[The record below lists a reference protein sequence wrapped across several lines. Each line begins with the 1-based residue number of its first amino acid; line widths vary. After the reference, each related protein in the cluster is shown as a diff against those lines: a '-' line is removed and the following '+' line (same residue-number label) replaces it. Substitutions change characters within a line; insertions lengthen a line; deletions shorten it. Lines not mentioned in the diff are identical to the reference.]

1 VALKI
6 LIIRSEDGEVK
17 EQRIIE
23 GTLDKS
29 LKDTVIKALELW
41 NPQKS
46 DLVVVKHKH
55 EVNVNLPITKEQ
67 YELYSQFNL
76 KRFGD
81 RAVFEL
87 PIYIISFENEWVED
101 QIRDSK
107 VFVVAPYVDEA
118 TSSKVLELAKN
129 ITSEEAEEEIEE
141 E

>member
-1 VALKI
+1 MKI
-6 LIIRSEDGEVK
+6 LIIRSEEGVIK
-17 EQRIIE
+17 EHQIVE

-29 LKDTVIKALELW
+29 LKETVIKALELW

-46 DLVVVKHKH
+46 DLVVVRHKH

-81 RAVFEL
+81 KAVFEI
-87 PIYIISFENEWVED
+87 PIYIISFENEWIED

-107 VFVVAPYVDEA
+107 VFVVAPYIDEV

-129 ITSEEAEEEIEE
+129 ITSEEESEEELGEE
-141 E
+141 